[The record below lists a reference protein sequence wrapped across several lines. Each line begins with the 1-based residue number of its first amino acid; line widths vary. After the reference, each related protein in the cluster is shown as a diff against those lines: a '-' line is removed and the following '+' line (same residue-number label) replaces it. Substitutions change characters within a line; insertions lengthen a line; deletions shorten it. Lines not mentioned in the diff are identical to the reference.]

1 MAKANVIQLVNDI
14 SLNQADTTIIEGYYT
29 DAVFELARLGF
40 FATLTLV
47 EVTKDTGVYAFPA
60 NATRVLDAFW
70 DDDVLSK
77 ETVDSLQ
84 AESAVWRDA
93 RGRPRAYTE
102 ESENA
107 DFIRLFPVP
116 DVSSKNFSFL
126 LGAPMGVD
134 FPEYSLGLLINETRL
149 DVQDYLDLTLA
160 FMILSKEYLRESD
173 HTDFRMATLCKQLAE
188 FLTRVI

>member
-47 EVTKDTGVYAFPA
+47 EVTKDTGVYPFPTD
-60 NATRVLDAFW
+60 ATRVLDAFW
-70 DDDVLSK
+70 DDDVLSR
-77 ETVDSLQ
+77 ETVNSLQ
-84 AESAVWRDA
+84 AESVVWRDA

-107 DFIRLFPVP
+107 RNLRLFPVP
-116 DVSSKNFSFL
+116 NVSSKNFSFL
-126 LGAPMGVD
+126 FGAPMGMD

-173 HTDFRMATLCKQLAE
+173 HTDFRMAGLCKQMAE
-188 FLTRVI
+188 FLTGVI